1 MYLLYM
7 NNFEIGQ
14 IFAFLFLVYQINLHK
29 PDEQ

>member
-1 MYLLYM
+1 M